1 MLESI
6 KDGQVVKHMK
16 TGNLYTVVHAEV
28 ITATNGRED
37 EIEVI
42 YTRTDG
48 GCNGKLFAREISQ
61 FKEKFELT
69 E

>member
-6 KDGQVVKHMK
+6 KDGQVVKHLK
-16 TGNLYTVVHAEV
+16 TGNLYTVIHSEV

-37 EIEVI
+37 EVEVI

-48 GCNGKLFAREISQ
+48 SHEGRLFAREISQ